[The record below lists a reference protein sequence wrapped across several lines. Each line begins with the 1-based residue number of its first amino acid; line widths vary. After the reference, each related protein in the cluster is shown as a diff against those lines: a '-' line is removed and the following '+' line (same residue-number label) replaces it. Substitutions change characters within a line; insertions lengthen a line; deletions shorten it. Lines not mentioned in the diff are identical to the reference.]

1 MCVGEIVF
9 CFFVVFL
16 FSSLCMYS
24 VKFFFSLV
32 VKFEQFNHVLFL
44 MNDFVA

>member
-16 FSSLCMYS
+16 FSILCMYS

-32 VKFEQFNHVLFL
+32 VKFDQFNHVLFL
-44 MNDFVA
+44 MIYFVA